1 LLPDKKKAKFHKNLV
16 KVLLDIYEA
25 VDGIDLAVLEGTYL
39 YGGTG
44 ATFPAK
50 KYRAE
55 KKTLLVSRDAVAVEA
70 VGATLAGSNLKKCP

>member
-1 LLPDKKKAKFHKNLV
+1 M
-16 KVLLDIYEA
+16 
-25 VDGIDLAVLEGTYL
+25 DLAVLEGTYL

-44 ATFPAK
+44 ATFAAK

-70 VGATLAGSNLKKCP
+70 VGATLAGSNLRKCP